1 MYNEAGKWEC
11 QTESDCFDCPYPDC
25 IQGKHY
31 LKKTVKTKRVKS
43 KKKAAKLEITAV
55 NVKTNETLVISGIG
69 KAEDILHSQSI
80 TIYKYIK
87 NGGLLRGVYRLTARP
102 LKVDRVVHGVWVTV
116 TDQETN
122 ETTKFKSKTDMAKRL
137 GITLMRI
144 NWFLKKRP
152 DANALLD
159 NRYRIEVGEKH
170 SYREE

>member
-11 QTESDCFDCPYPDC
+11 KTESDCFECPYSDC
-25 IQGKHY
+25 IQGKQY

-80 TIYKYIK
+80 TIYKYIN

-102 LKVDRVVHGVWVTV
+102 LKVDRVVNGVWVTV

-122 ETTKFKSKTDMAKRL
+122 ETTKFKSKTDMAKCL